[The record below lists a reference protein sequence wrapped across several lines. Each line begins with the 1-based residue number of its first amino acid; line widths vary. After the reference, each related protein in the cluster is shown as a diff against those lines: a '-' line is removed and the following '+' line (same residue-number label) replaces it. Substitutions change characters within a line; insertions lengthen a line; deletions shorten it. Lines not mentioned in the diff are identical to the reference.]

1 MNKLFASTLR
11 AVLPLMVAIV
21 FIYLFIYLIVQQNIR
36 LMANEI
42 PMQYALEAK
51 AKLESGAKPE
61 EVVAGLNPVDTK
73 YSLFPFL
80 IVLNANG
87 SIKATTCNVNGKNV
101 MPPIGILEPSKKT
114 GQNSVTWQ
122 PRPDI
127 RNAIVVLPYSIN
139 GYEGYVIGG
148 RSLSEAEKRIRFAG
162 FQITEA
168 IIFTLLA
175 AFLTSLI
182 VQYRIWIKIRSYGR
196 QRR

>member
-1 MNKLFASTLR
+1 
-11 AVLPLMVAIV
+11 
-21 FIYLFIYLIVQQNIR
+21 
-36 LMANEI
+36 
-42 PMQYALEAK
+42 
-51 AKLESGAKPE
+51 
-61 EVVAGLNPVDTK
+61 
-73 YSLFPFL
+73 
-80 IVLNANG
+80 
-87 SIKATTCNVNGKNV
+87 
-101 MPPIGILEPSKKT
+101 MPPIDVLEPSKKT
-114 GQNSVTWQ
+114 GQNIITWQ
-122 PRPDI
+122 PRPGI

-182 VQYRIWIKIRSYGR
+182 VQYRIWLKIRSYGK